1 MIQMFKRLLNFSGTE
16 RKRLILSFIFHMCNS
31 VFEMLPIMAVL
42 TILNGILLSLSS
54 GFMSVKTIWAALGI
68 ILLSISGRILFTNLS
83 AVKRTLGSFSMCS
96 KWRMDLGEELKRVP
110 MGYFNE
116 HRLGDITAAVT
127 TTLEDM
133 ETNAVTVMEAVDR
146 EIGRAHV

>member
-1 MIQMFKRLLNFSGTE
+1 MIKMFRRLLDFSGTE

-42 TILNGILLSLSS
+42 TVLKGILLSLSN
-54 GFMSVKTIWAALGI
+54 GYMPVETIWEALGI
-68 ILLSISGRILFTNLS
+68 MLLSISGRILFTNLS

-96 KWRMDLGEELKRVP
+96 KWRMELGEKLKRVP

-127 TTLEDM
+127 TTL
-133 ETNAVTVMEAVDR
+133 
-146 EIGRAHV
+146 